1 MLLSYKELIRQQD
14 EAVAAARAENSRLM
28 AALAEAEASLSAS
41 ATAASGER
49 GVELAAVAERAA
61 IAEERADALELLLA
75 E

>member
-49 GVELAAVAERAA
+49 GVELAAAAERAA